1 MSRQCV
7 LNSYVRILFI
17 NNRMQIYSFFMK
29 SGVFRGVFGIKNIG
43 KQTRRNLS
51 CRVPQSLFVS
61 RHRKNSALCHFD
73 FITNSAW
80 NRKSRAWFK
89 HQQVKHIYKR
99 ESNGRLIN
107 GKPMSFYSKTAHL
120 ATQNKAVFRQKCR
133 FFISFRNKNWCTLF
147 WI

>member
-29 SGVFRGVFGIKNIG
+29 GGVFRGVFDIKNIG

-61 RHRKNSALCHFD
+61 RHIKNSALCHFD
-73 FITNSAW
+73 FITISA
-80 NRKSRAWFK
+80 
-89 HQQVKHIYKR
+89 
-99 ESNGRLIN
+99 
-107 GKPMSFYSKTAHL
+107 
-120 ATQNKAVFRQKCR
+120 
-133 FFISFRNKNWCTLF
+133 
-147 WI
+147 